1 MQDVDIRNERG
12 GGRSPCWDC
21 QQPLYITDRFAHK
34 SFSFLSKHVSLR
46 ETPVVLLLLRALF
59 RAVAFAR
66 SLEGG
71 ICCTCSPLRVPPH
84 PTHRPSAAFGYP
96 RPAAARQLGGSSLIG
111 ECKCAA
117 ASSSSLARRTSV
129 WEGRGGHAVF
139 ISAECLPATQLHCV
153 VAVRSSVRAVR
164 HKTAGIYHLLY
175 KIPHER
181 SKVRPSERER
191 GGGAAPRG
199 PSL

>member
-1 MQDVDIRNERG
+1 MKEVDVVLLAEILSSLFTSQTASLTSL
-12 GGRSPCWDC
+12 SP
-21 QQPLYITDRFAHK
+21 
-34 SFSFLSKHVSLR
+34 FSVNMFSLR

-71 ICCTCSPLRVPPH
+71 ICCTCSPLRVPTPH

-111 ECKCAA
+111 ECKYAA

-129 WEGRGGHAVF
+129 WEGCGGHAVF
-139 ISAECLPATQLHCV
+139 ISAECLPAPQLHCV

-175 KIPHER
+175 KISHER
-181 SKVRPSERER
+181 STVRPSERER
-191 GGGAAPRG
+191 GGGQHRG
-199 PSL
+199 DRACK